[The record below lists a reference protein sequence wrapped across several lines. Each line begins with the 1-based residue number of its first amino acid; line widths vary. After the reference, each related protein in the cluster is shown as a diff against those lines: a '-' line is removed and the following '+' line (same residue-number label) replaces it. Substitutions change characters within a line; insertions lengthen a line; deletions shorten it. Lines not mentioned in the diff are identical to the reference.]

1 MLLAEPDQ
9 PLTSELQAFAEKHKL
24 KASEDMCPPDRAEFI
39 LRADLAETMPTILKE
54 IEQM

>member
-24 KASEDMCPPDRAEFI
+24 KASEDLCPPDRAEFI